1 MDFRFTAEEERFRE
15 EVRQFLDRELPPGWD
30 EEFDMETEAGVDAL
44 WEFARQ
50 LQRKLGQRR
59 WLALAWPPEHG
70 GLGAPI
76 MHQVIFNEEMGRR
89 RAPLLGLNM
98 GVYWVGPA
106 IMLYGSPWQ
115 KERFLPKIASGEE
128 VWCTLYSEPGA
139 GSDLASLQ
147 TRAVLEGDEWVING
161 QKIWSSMAHRADWG
175 YLAAR
180 TDPDAPK
187 HKGISTFLV
196 PMKAPGIIIR
206 PLINMAGH
214 HGFNQVF
221 FENVRIPKDYLVGE
235 VNRGWYQV
243 AVTLDFERSSI
254 SGVARSEGYYEAILG
269 LVREERHLLSATGRE
284 AARLRLAEVGIEIE
298 VGRYLSYRVAS
309 LQQQGR
315 VPNYEASIAK
325 LYASELAQRLARV
338 GMDVLGLYGQLQPK
352 SRWAKLRGRVE
363 RYYLTSVA
371 ETIGGGTSEIQRN
384 VIAVRGLGLPR
395 G

>member
-1 MDFRFTAEEERFRE
+1 
-15 EVRQFLDRELPPGWD
+15 
-30 EEFDMETEAGVDAL
+30 METEAGADAL

-76 MHQVIFNEEMGRR
+76 THQVIFNEEMGRR

-221 FENVRIPKDYLVGE
+221 FENVRIPKNYLVGE

-243 AVTLDFERSSI
+243 AVSLDFERSSI

>member
-1 MDFRFTAEEERFRE
+1 
-15 EVRQFLDRELPPGWD
+15 
-30 EEFDMETEAGVDAL
+30 
-44 WEFARQ
+44 
-50 LQRKLGQRR
+50 
-59 WLALAWPPEHG
+59 
-70 GLGAPI
+70 
-76 MHQVIFNEEMGRR
+76 
-89 RAPLLGLNM
+89 
-98 GVYWVGPA
+98 
-106 IMLYGSPWQ
+106 
-115 KERFLPKIASGEE
+115 
-128 VWCTLYSEPGA
+128 
-139 GSDLASLQ
+139 
-147 TRAVLEGDEWVING
+147 
-161 QKIWSSMAHRADWG
+161 MAHRADWG

-187 HKGISTFLV
+187 HKGISTFSV

-243 AVTLDFERSSI
+243 AVSLDFERSSI